1 MVYEIKD
8 FTITIPA
15 GTARSAGFT
24 SSMAFDPRI
33 VTQINV
39 RVPPGPRGEVGFK
52 IGSGGLQILP
62 AAPGDY
68 IVTDNE
74 DLQYPLDDTITSG
87 AWQLL
92 AYNTGSYDHT
102 LRVYFYCDLI
112 PIQPATSSGSGS
124 VVGSTGTTT
133 GGDGSSGGDTGG
145 GGTVPPI
152 TVPTGPTPPPVTPPG
167 GTGAPVMLPPTINI
181 PPSLGGPILPA
192 DPDTVLIGVA
202 EASEV
207 WLLDEEGYHQIPD
220 QDTVTALTSAGVQGV
235 AVSAT
240 THQSLI
246 NASRAVVSV
255 DIGPEI
261 LSGWWQAIM
270 RGGVPPH
277 RV

>member
-1 MVYEIKD
+1 MAYEIKD

-15 GTARSAGFT
+15 GTAKSAGFT

-92 AYNTGSYDHT
+92 GYNTGVYDHT
-102 LRVYFYCDLI
+102 LRVYFFCDLI
-112 PIQPATSSGSGS
+112 PITPAASSGSGS
-124 VVGSTGTTT
+124 VVGTSGSTGDT
-133 GGDGSSGGDTGG
+133 GSGTGDGSGSGGS
-145 GGTVPPI
+145 VPPVTI
-152 TVPTGPTPPPVTPPG
+152 PNPPSPPIVTPPG
-167 GTGAPVMLPPTINI
+167 GTGTPVLLPPTINI
-181 PPSLGGPILPA
+181 PPSLGGPVLP
-192 DPDTVLIGVA
+192 PTPETILIGVA
-202 EASEV
+202 DLTEV

-235 AVSAT
+235 AVSSA

-246 NASRAVVSV
+246 AAGRSAPSV

-261 LSGWWQAIM
+261 LAGWWQAIK
-270 RGGVPPH
+270 RGGVPPR